1 MSYYR
6 NKMTNNQLPDQQAI
20 QIARRFGELVKKQGI
35 PVQQVLLFGSRA
47 KGSWRPF
54 SDVDI
59 CVVSPQFGQNV
70 SEDMGM
76 LLRLTVQLKS
86 PLPIEPIPFAPGDLE
101 DKFSTLAT
109 EIRKYGVT
117 V

>member
-1 MSYYR
+1 MD
-6 NKMTNNQLPDQQAI
+6 NGKIPDQQAI
-20 QIARRFGELVKKQGI
+20 QIAQQFGELVKKQGI

-47 KGSWRPF
+47 RGNWRPW

-59 CVVSPQFGQNV
+59 CVVSPDFGQNV
-70 SEDMGM
+70 SKEMSM

-86 PLPIEPIPFAPGDLE
+86 PLPVEPIPFAPDDLE
-101 DKFSTLAT
+101 DKFSTLAG